1 VVPLNGTGYGSTTFT
16 YRAGASS
23 NTTTGLVS
31 TVTAGGTLYEYTYDE
46 ENRITAIRRAGTL
59 YASYKYDAQ
68 GRISRAREKQADLTA
83 GRAWGDPS
91 LCRLKKTGFGW
102 RPVFPAA

>member
-1 VVPLNGTGYGSTTFT
+1 MAPLNGTGYGSTTFT

-68 GRISRAREKQADLTA
+68 GRIPRTRKRGVSSCPNQSN
-83 GRAWGDPS
+83 GRY
-91 LCRLKKTGFGW
+91 
-102 RPVFPAA
+102 